1 MDDLLK
7 QPPSVQNEILEE
19 ITAAT
24 NHEYAGS
31 FFCNVLGCMITTPCR
46 ADSCNYHVSTG
57 RTEFNCLMKHKFDKG
72 SDVMSVD
79 VIAHITDI
87 PESRIRSS
95 IERAFNKIRSN
106 TLLAEINAGKHNRF
120 TYFQGARVCVVCG
133 NLTPKKSFS
142 VDNRSELYYCSR
154 GCYKRKPPSLVRL
167 EMFYHAD
174 IRVVL
179 MAARKVLKRLPMIAN
194 TLDVKR
200 RILVKWFDEFL
211 GVHPS
216 VFGSDAVEF
225 VDIMR
230 RTTPKHSWSLEFL
243 SNSFNKPGTLTN
255 QRMLDLEAEGKK
267 LCSSL

>member
-1 MDDLLK
+1 
-7 QPPSVQNEILEE
+7 
-19 ITAAT
+19 
-24 NHEYAGS
+24 
-31 FFCNVLGCMITTPCR
+31 MITTPCR